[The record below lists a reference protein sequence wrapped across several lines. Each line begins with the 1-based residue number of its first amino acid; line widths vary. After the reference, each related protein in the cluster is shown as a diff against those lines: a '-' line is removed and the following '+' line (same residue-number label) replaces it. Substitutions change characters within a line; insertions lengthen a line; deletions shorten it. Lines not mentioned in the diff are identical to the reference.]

1 MQPLNKDERKKA
13 FWTFIWLLL
22 VCIILILTT
31 IYFSVKIPFNQNDEL
46 IKTNE
51 RENDI
56 KVKEHKLSDNFYS
69 KMLTITNRLDSI
81 NSSPRAEL
89 IQSQVKDDIEGL
101 SKMVADT
108 DTIYNRPFYNTIILT
123 LDDYSRAKAI
133 LRTQAQK
140 GAVQDNLQDQVSTK
154 ENQLAA
160 ARGDRLCSFP
170 AHRLYDRTLLP
181 RATDQTREH
190 LCSWWR

>member
-108 DTIYNRPFYNTIILT
+108 DTLYNRPFYNTIILT

-160 ARGDRLCSFP
+160 ARDSIKALQIQISKLTGV
-170 AHRLYDRTLLP
+170 TN
-181 RATDQTREH
+181 
-190 LCSWWR
+190 